1 MERVATKYLVRTK
14 TINMKQYITYLI
26 ITLFAILSLV
36 FTIDYEEKEKYHKLQ
51 IKQQQEY
58 IENLDKDNQ
67 VLLCDNE
74 RLRAIMDSLPLG
86 SPILD
91 TMRVSSNYGWRKNLF
106 GLGSRFHSGIDIFAA
121 WSDTV
126 HASGHGVVKKAYW
139 LGGYGRC
146 IVITHAGGY
155 ESYYAH
161 LYRMFV
167 KEGDSIISGQPI
179 GRAGNSGNVT
189 GPHLHYEIRRD
200 SKTADPLEYMDL
212 LFNNLLTK

>member
-1 MERVATKYLVRTK
+1 MIFTNKLLKIINKRRRVLLFVIFSA
-14 TINMKQYITYLI
+14 LI
-26 ITLFAILSLV
+26 ISL
-36 FTIDYEEKEKYHKLQ
+36 TSHKIHSLIKLQ
-51 IKQQQEY
+51 KLQLKDKQNHIELITQE
-58 IENLDKDNQ
+58 NQ
-67 VLLCDNE
+67 TLLCANE
-74 RLRAIMDSLPLG
+74 RLLAIMDSLPLG

-91 TMRVSSNYGWRKNLF
+91 TMRLSSNYGWRRRPL
-106 GLGSRFHSGIDIFAA
+106 GLGWGFHSGIDIYAA

-126 HASGHGVVKKAYW
+126 HASGHGIVKKAYW

-167 KEGDSIISGQPI
+167 REGDSVVSGQPI

-200 SKTADPLEYMDL
+200 SETADPLEYMDIF
-212 LFNNLLTK
+212 FNNQLIE

>member
-1 MERVATKYLVRTK
+1 MIFTNKLLKIINKRRRILVLV
-14 TINMKQYITYLI
+14 IVSAIVFGLI
-26 ITLFAILSLV
+26 L
-36 FTIDYEEKEKYHKLQ
+36 EKRNSQIKLQ
-51 IKQQQEY
+51 KLQLKHQQEH
-58 IENLDKDNQ
+58 IEFITQENQ
-67 VLLCDNE
+67 YLLCDNE
-74 RLRAIMDSLPLG
+74 RLLAVMDSLPLG

-91 TMRVSSNYGWRKNLF
+91 TMRISSNYGWRRRPL
-106 GLGSRFHSGIDIFAA
+106 GLGYGFHGGIDIYAA

-167 KEGDSIISGQPI
+167 EEGDSVITGQAI

-200 SKTADPLEYMDL
+200 GRTADQLEYMDRF
-212 LFNNLLTK
+212 FNIQLTQ

>member
-1 MERVATKYLVRTK
+1 
-14 TINMKQYITYLI
+14 MKQYITYLI

-36 FTIDYEEKEKYHKLQ
+36 FTIDYEKKEKYHKLQ

-86 SPILD
+86 SPIQD

-106 GLGSRFHSGIDIFAA
+106 GFGRRFHSGIDIFAA

-126 HASGHGVVKKAYW
+126 YSSGHGIVKKAYW

-161 LYRMFV
+161 LYKMFV
-167 KEGDSIISGQPI
+167 KEGDSISSGQSI

-189 GPHLHYEIRRD
+189 GPHLHYEIRRG

-212 LFNNLLTK
+212 LFNNLLTQ

>member
-1 MERVATKYLVRTK
+1 
-14 TINMKQYITYLI
+14 MKKIKEFCSDNIALLLPI
-26 ITLFAILSLV
+26 SAAILFLV
-36 FTIDYEEKEKYHKLQ
+36 FAIDYEEKEKNHKVQL
-51 IKQQQEY
+51 KHQQEY
-58 IENLDKDNQ
+58 IGFLQETNQ
-67 VLLCDNE
+67 ALLCDNE
-74 RLRAIMDSLPLG
+74 RLRGVLDSLPLG

-91 TMRVSSNYGWRKNLF
+91 TLRISSNYGWRKNLF
-106 GLGSRFHSGIDIFAA
+106 GFGRRFHSGIDIFAA

-167 KEGDSIISGQPI
+167 EEGDSVISGQPI

-200 SKTADPLEYMDL
+200 SKTADPLEYIGI
-212 LFNNLLTK
+212 LFNNL

>member
-1 MERVATKYLVRTK
+1 LERMAPKYLVRTK
-14 TINMKQYITYLI
+14 TINMKQYIPHLTI
-26 ITLFAILSLV
+26 ILFAILSLV
-36 FTIDYEEKEKYHKLQ
+36 FTIDYEEKEKQQKLQ
-51 IKQQQEY
+51 LKKQQEY
-58 IENLDKDNQ
+58 IGLLQETNQ
-67 VLLCDNE
+67 TLLCDNE

-91 TMRVSSNYGWRKNLF
+91 TMKVSSNYGWRRNLF
-106 GLGSRFHSGIDIFAA
+106 GLGSRFHSGIDIYAA

-126 HASGHGVVKKAYW
+126 YSSGHGIVKKAYW

-161 LYRMFV
+161 LYKMFV
-167 KEGDSIISGQPI
+167 KEGDSIASGQPI

-189 GPHLHYEIRRD
+189 GPHLHYEIRRG
-200 SKTADPLEYMDL
+200 SKTADPLEYIDL
-212 LFNNLLTK
+212 LFNNLF

>member
-1 MERVATKYLVRTK
+1 MIFTNKLLKIINKRRRILVLV
-14 TINMKQYITYLI
+14 IVSAIVFGLI
-26 ITLFAILSLV
+26 L
-36 FTIDYEEKEKYHKLQ
+36 EKRNSQIKLQ
-51 IKQQQEY
+51 KLQLKHQQEH
-58 IENLDKDNQ
+58 IEFITQENQ
-67 VLLCDNE
+67 YLLCDNE
-74 RLRAIMDSLPLG
+74 RLLAMMDSLPLG

-91 TMRVSSNYGWRKNLF
+91 TMRISSNYGWRRRPL
-106 GLGSRFHSGIDIFAA
+106 GLGYGFHGGIDIYAA

-167 KEGDSIISGQPI
+167 EEGDSVITGQAI

-200 SKTADPLEYMDL
+200 GRTADPLEYMDRF
-212 LFNNLLTK
+212 FNIQLTQ

>member
-1 MERVATKYLVRTK
+1 MIFTNKLKLNKEKRSIVLSAVKRVTFILLLLGLG
-14 TINMKQYITYLI
+14 TIAIFQKLQLKSKQNHIEI
-26 ITLFAILSLV
+26 IT
-36 FTIDYEEKEKYHKLQ
+36 
-51 IKQQQEY
+51 QE
-58 IENLDKDNQ
+58 NQ
-67 VLLCDNE
+67 ELLCENE
-74 RLRAIMDSLPLG
+74 MLRGVMDSLPLG

-91 TMRVSSNYGWRKNLF
+91 TMKISSNYGWRRRPL
-106 GLGSRFHSGIDIFAA
+106 GLGYGFHGGIDIYAA

-167 KEGDSIISGQPI
+167 EEGDSVITGQAI

-200 SKTADPLEYMDL
+200 GRTADPLEYMDRF
-212 LFNNLLTK
+212 FNNLLTEW

>member
-1 MERVATKYLVRTK
+1 LERMETKYLVRTK
-14 TINMKQYITYLI
+14 TINMKKYISYI
-26 ITLFAILSLV
+26 AVVLFATISLIS
-36 FTIDYEEKEKYHKLQ
+36 TIDYEEKEKQHKLQ

-58 IENLDKDNQ
+58 IVNLDKSNQ
-67 VLLCDNE
+67 TLLCDNE

-91 TMRVSSNYGWRKNLF
+91 TMKVSSNYGWRRNLF
-106 GLGSRFHSGIDIFAA
+106 GLGSRFHSGIDIYAA

-126 HASGHGVVKKAYW
+126 YSSGHGIVKKAYW

-161 LYRMFV
+161 LYKMFV
-167 KEGDSIISGQPI
+167 KEGDSIASGQPI

-189 GPHLHYEIRRD
+189 GPHLHYEIRRG
-200 SKTADPLEYMDL
+200 SKTADPLEYIDL
-212 LFNNLLTK
+212 LFNNLF

>member
-1 MERVATKYLVRTK
+1 MIFTNKLLKIINKRRRILLLVTVSA
-14 TINMKQYITYLI
+14 IVFGLI
-26 ITLFAILSLV
+26 L
-36 FTIDYEEKEKYHKLQ
+36 EKRNSQIKLQ
-51 IKQQQEY
+51 KLQLKHQQEH
-58 IENLDKDNQ
+58 IEFITQENQ
-67 VLLCDNE
+67 YLLCDNE
-74 RLRAIMDSLPLG
+74 RLLAMMDSLPLG

-91 TMRVSSNYGWRKNLF
+91 TMRISSNYGWRRRPL
-106 GLGSRFHSGIDIFAA
+106 GLGYGFHGGIDIYAA

-167 KEGDSIISGQPI
+167 EEGDSVITGQAI

-200 SKTADPLEYMDL
+200 GRTADPLEYMDRF
-212 LFNNLLTK
+212 FNIQLTQ

>member
-1 MERVATKYLVRTK
+1 MIFTNKLLK
-14 TINMKQYITYLI
+14 IIKQRRSIVILTAISAIIFSIILHKQHTNIELQKLQLKSKQNHIEI
-26 ITLFAILSLV
+26 IT
-36 FTIDYEEKEKYHKLQ
+36 
-51 IKQQQEY
+51 QE
-58 IENLDKDNQ
+58 NQ
-67 VLLCDNE
+67 DLLCENE
-74 RLRAIMDSLPLG
+74 MLRGVMDSLPLG

-91 TMRVSSNYGWRKNLF
+91 TMKISSNYGWRRRPL
-106 GLGSRFHSGIDIFAA
+106 GLGYGFHGGIDIYAA

-126 HASGHGVVKKAYW
+126 HSSGHGVVKKAYW

-167 KEGDSIISGQPI
+167 EEGDSVITGQAI

-200 SKTADPLEYMDL
+200 GRTADPLEYMDRF
-212 LFNNLLTK
+212 FNNLLTEW

>member
-1 MERVATKYLVRTK
+1 MIFTNKLLKIINKRRRILVLV
-14 TINMKQYITYLI
+14 IVSAIVFGLI
-26 ITLFAILSLV
+26 L
-36 FTIDYEEKEKYHKLQ
+36 EKRNSQIKLQ
-51 IKQQQEY
+51 KLQLKHQHEHIEFITQE
-58 IENLDKDNQ
+58 NQ
-67 VLLCDNE
+67 YLLCDNE
-74 RLRAIMDSLPLG
+74 RLLAMMDSLPLG

-91 TMRVSSNYGWRKNLF
+91 TMRISSNYGWRRRPL
-106 GLGSRFHSGIDIFAA
+106 GLGYGFHGGIDIYAA

-167 KEGDSIISGQPI
+167 EEGDSVITGQAI

-200 SKTADPLEYMDL
+200 GRTADPLEYMDRF
-212 LFNNLLTK
+212 FNIQLTQ

>member
-1 MERVATKYLVRTK
+1 
-14 TINMKQYITYLI
+14 MKQYIPHLTI
-26 ITLFAILSLV
+26 ILFAILSLV
-36 FTIDYEEKEKYHKLQ
+36 FTIDYEEKEKQQKLQ
-51 IKQQQEY
+51 LKKQQEY
-58 IENLDKDNQ
+58 IGLLQETNQ
-67 VLLCDNE
+67 TLLCDNE
-74 RLRAIMDSLPLG
+74 RLKGVMDSLPLG

-91 TMRVSSNYGWRKNLF
+91 NLRVSSNYGWRKNLF
-106 GLGSRFHSGIDIFAA
+106 GFGRRFHSGIDIFAA

-126 HASGHGVVKKAYW
+126 YSSGHGIVKKAYW

-146 IVITHAGGY
+146 IVVSHAGGY

-167 KEGDSIISGQPI
+167 KEGDSIVTGQAL

-200 SKTADPLEYMDL
+200 SKTADPLKYMGL
-212 LFNNLLTK
+212 LFN

>member
-1 MERVATKYLVRTK
+1 MIFTNKLLKIINKRRRIILLASISATAIILFTL
-14 TINMKQYITYLI
+14 KQQSQI
-26 ITLFAILSLV
+26 
-36 FTIDYEEKEKYHKLQ
+36 KLQ
-51 IKQQQEY
+51 KLQLNHQQNHIEFITQE
-58 IENLDKDNQ
+58 NQ
-67 VLLCDNE
+67 DLLCENE
-74 RLRAIMDSLPLG
+74 MLLAVMDSLPLG

-91 TMRVSSNYGWRKNLF
+91 TMRISSNYGWRRRPL
-106 GLGSRFHSGIDIFAA
+106 GLGYGFHGGIDIYAA

-167 KEGDSIISGQPI
+167 EEGDSVITGQAI

-200 SKTADPLEYMDL
+200 GRTADPLEYMDRF
-212 LFNNLLTK
+212 FNIQLTQ

>member
-1 MERVATKYLVRTK
+1 MIFTNKLLKIINKRRRILVLV
-14 TINMKQYITYLI
+14 IVSAIVFGLI
-26 ITLFAILSLV
+26 L
-36 FTIDYEEKEKYHKLQ
+36 EKRNSQIKLQ
-51 IKQQQEY
+51 KLQLKHQQEH
-58 IENLDKDNQ
+58 IEFITQENQ
-67 VLLCDNE
+67 YLLCDNE
-74 RLRAIMDSLPLG
+74 RLLAMMDSLPLG

-91 TMRVSSNYGWRKNLF
+91 TMRISSNYGWRRRPL
-106 GLGSRFHSGIDIFAA
+106 GLGYGFHGGIDIYAA

-161 LYRMFV
+161 LSRMFV
-167 KEGDSIISGQPI
+167 EEGDSVITGQAI

-200 SKTADPLEYMDL
+200 GRTADPLEYMDRF
-212 LFNNLLTK
+212 FNIQLTQ